1 MAQKVTQN
9 QSEISVLEKEDVTLN
24 CAYEAN
30 SYTYYLFWYKQP
42 PSRQMIFLIHQESYN
57 ELNTTKSQYFFNF
70 QKATSSISLTI
81 SDSQLEDSAVYFCA
95 LRDHSDAAA

>member
-30 SYTYYLFWYKQP
+30 S
-42 PSRQMIFLIHQESYN
+42 
-57 ELNTTKSQYFFNF
+57 
-70 QKATSSISLTI
+70 
-81 SDSQLEDSAVYFCA
+81 
-95 LRDHSDAAA
+95 